1 MIKSVASGTKPG
13 PQWCPKGL
21 THTRKRRVQRLRA
34 LVIQEEIAEKRC
46 DEWFS
51 QDRSVMPLKMT
62 WRKKL
67 ITKEENK
74 NADDA
79 VIAQNSENN
88 SDASTGMNVD
98 QGG

>member
-1 MIKSVASGTKPG
+1 
-13 PQWCPKGL
+13 
-21 THTRKRRVQRLRA
+21 
-34 LVIQEEIAEKRC
+34 
-46 DEWFS
+46 
-51 QDRSVMPLKMT
+51 MT